1 LIPEKGI
8 LSMLSRLFRGRREE
22 ARMATAL
29 YGGIVAKSRSPA
41 LYARLGVPD
50 TVSGRFEMIVLHAF
64 LVLQRLQAGGAVEQ
78 GIGQAAFDL
87 FCVDMDRSLR
97 ELGVGDIGVPKRMR
111 QVGQAFYGRTRAYA
125 ECIASGDETGLAA
138 ALQRNVLKAAGEA
151 AAAIPL
157 ARYALAAAGTL
168 DSVPPQALLHEPL
181 PFPDPA
187 AFVAVGAGAAA

>member
-1 LIPEKGI
+1 
-8 LSMLSRLFRGRREE
+8 
-22 ARMATAL
+22 MATAL
-29 YGGIVAKSRSPA
+29 YGGIVAQSRSPA

-78 GIGQAAFDL
+78 STGQAAFDL

-125 ECIASGDETGLAA
+125 ECIAIGDETGLAA
-138 ALQRNVLKAAGEA
+138 ALHRNVLKGASED

-157 ARYALAAAGTL
+157 ARYTLAAAGALETIA
-168 DSVPPQALLHEPL
+168 PQALLREPL
-181 PFPDPA
+181 PFPDPT
-187 AFVAVGAGAAA
+187 AFAVVDAGAAA